1 MENSNIKKPKRKS
14 PDVKKM
20 VGIAVFSALAFG
32 VTFVFRIPVSFL
44 TFDAKDAVIAVASFI
59 YGPLS
64 AVIISFLAALIEF
77 ITISDTGIYGAL
89 MNFFASCAFSFT
101 ASFIYKFRRTFSG
114 AIIGIYSAV
123 AVTTGV
129 MMVMNIFITPLYMGV
144 DRAAVISLLPKLLLP
159 FNFAKALMNASIV
172 MLIYKP
178 VVTAMRRAGLIST
191 RSIHIEQ
198 PTVKESN
205 KGIFNKK
212 AILTLIV
219 GAATL
224 AIAVTIFVILKK

>member
-1 MENSNIKKPKRKS
+1 
-14 PDVKKM
+14 
-20 VGIAVFSALAFG
+20 
-32 VTFVFRIPVSFL
+32 
-44 TFDAKDAVIAVASFI
+44 
-59 YGPLS
+59 
-64 AVIISFLAALIEF
+64 
-77 ITISDTGIYGAL
+77 
-89 MNFFASCAFSFT
+89 
-101 ASFIYKFRRTFSG
+101 
-114 AIIGIYSAV
+114 
-123 AVTTGV
+123 
-129 MMVMNIFITPLYMGV
+129 MVMNIFITPLYMGV

-178 VVTAMRRAGLIST
+178 VVTAMRKAGLIST